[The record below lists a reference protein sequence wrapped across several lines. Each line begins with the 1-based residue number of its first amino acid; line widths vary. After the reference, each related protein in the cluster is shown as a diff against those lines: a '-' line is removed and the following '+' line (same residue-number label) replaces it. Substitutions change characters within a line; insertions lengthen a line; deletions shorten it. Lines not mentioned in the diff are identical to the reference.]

1 MCIRVRAFVC
11 VCVCVCV
18 HSCACMRT
26 CCNVCACVCANML
39 QRECVHRPD
48 LPPGTLSRWWG
59 FWGMPSR
66 WWWDSDHMQSSL
78 VLGPPRVTAAATPP
92 RRDPSPVVWEGGPT
106 KDLLGADRGPTST
119 QPKRVYGPLTSSR
132 TLLAIFQKH
141 FFLQSTESTI
151 HQEMCYLFSL

>member
-1 MCIRVRAFVC
+1 MCVLVC
-11 VCVCVCV
+11 VP
-18 HSCACMRT
+18 T
-26 CCNVCACVCANML
+26 CCSVSVCTDLTCPLGPSPGGGGSGGC
-39 QRECVHRPD
+39 RPGGGGTRTTCRARWCWG
-48 LPPGTLSRWWG
+48 PPGGR
-59 FWGMPSR
+59 PPP
-66 WWWDSDHMQSSL
+66 
-78 VLGPPRVTAAATPP
+78 PPRAGTPAP
-92 RRDPSPVVWEGGPT
+92 WSGGGGPT

>member
-1 MCIRVRAFVC
+1 MV
-11 VCVCVCV
+11 
-18 HSCACMRT
+18 
-26 CCNVCACVCANML
+26 
-39 QRECVHRPD
+39 
-48 LPPGTLSRWWG
+48 G
-59 FWGMPSR
+59 
-66 WWWDSDHMQSSL
+66 
-78 VLGPPRVTAAATPP
+78 VLGDAVQVVVGLGPHAELAGVGGSITATPP